1 MNKILQKIGALGVIP
16 VVAIEDAS
24 DALPLA
30 EALTSGGL
38 PCAEI
43 TFRTGAA
50 ADAIGLIAKS
60 YPEMLVGAGTVITV
74 EQAKAAIDAG
84 ARFIVSPGL
93 DKKVVKYCLKHEIPI
108 TPGIVTPT
116 ELQRALK
123 LGLNAVKFFPAEA
136 AGGVRTLKALSGPFQ
151 QIKFVPTGGISPAN
165 LTDYLALPQVLACG
179 GSWLVNKNL
188 IAAGEFGR
196 IAQLTREALAL
207 VHVVRGESA

>member
-1 MNKILQKIGALGVIP
+1 MNKILQKIGALGVVP
-16 VVAIEDAS
+16 VVAIENAS

-84 ARFIVSPGL
+84 AGFIVSPGL
-93 DKKVVKYCLKHEIPI
+93 DKKVVKYCLKHDVAV

-123 LGLNAVKFFPAEA
+123 LGLKAVKFFPAEA

-151 QIKFVPTGGISPAN
+151 QIKFIPTGGISPAN

-179 GSWLVNKNL
+179 GSWLVKKNL

>member
-84 ARFIVSPGL
+84 AGFIVSPGL

-151 QIKFVPTGGISPAN
+151 QIKFIPTGGISPAN